1 MRRLF
6 TLALAASAL
15 LMAQAK
21 GAITFEKTS
30 VDFGTVKAGGGAVTM
45 TFPFTNTGDEPVG
58 IVTVTNGGC
67 GCTKPQFPQKPV
79 MPGEKGEITV
89 TFNPATFRGEVKR
102 AVKVQTSAEKKRTKL
117 TFSGV
122 VIPK

>member
-1 MRRLF
+1 MRRYI
-6 TLALAASAL
+6 TLAFAAATL

-21 GAITFEKTS
+21 GAITFDKTNA
-30 VDFGTVKAGGGAVTM
+30 DFGTVKANGGTVTM
-45 TFPFTNTGDEPVG
+45 TFPFTNTGDEAVG

-79 MPGEKGEITV
+79 RPGEKGIITI

-102 AVKVQTSAEKKRTKL
+102 NVKVQTSAERKRTQL

-122 VIPK
+122 VVP

>member
-1 MRRLF
+1 MRRF
-6 TLALAASAL
+6 ITLALAAATL

-21 GAITFEKTS
+21 GVITFEKTNA
-30 VDFGTVKAGGGAVTM
+30 DFGTVKADGGAVTM

-67 GCTKPQFPQKPV
+67 GCTKPQFPKKPV
-79 MPGEKGEITV
+79 RPGEKGTIV
-89 TFNPATFRGEVKR
+89 ITFNPATFRGEVNR
-102 AVKVQTSAEKKRTKL
+102 AVKVQTSAQRKRTQL

-122 VIPK
+122 VVP